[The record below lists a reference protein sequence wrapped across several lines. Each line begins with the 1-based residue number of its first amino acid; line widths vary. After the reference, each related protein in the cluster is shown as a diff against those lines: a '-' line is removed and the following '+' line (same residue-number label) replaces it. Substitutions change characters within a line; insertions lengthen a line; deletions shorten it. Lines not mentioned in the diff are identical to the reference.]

1 MNIQPEINTRDKT
14 VLTIVPKFDVYPHRF
29 FFFRRDMPSNGCC
42 AEWRI
47 LKHLALSCI
56 AAVKQ
61 GFRYLAADRWRKDDI
76 FRQLSLFD

>member
-14 VLTIVPKFDVYPHRF
+14 VLTIFPKFDVYPHRF
-29 FFFRRDMPSNGCC
+29 FFFRRDMPSNGCS